1 MKRGGPTRQCSRDA
15 SGPRYVGNLDMSLPI
30 RDNYFILYFAPK
42 LYLELVNILYFGH
55 FTMTADRLELIAHPR
70 YDMR

>member
-1 MKRGGPTRQCSRDA
+1 MP
-15 SGPRYVGNLDMSLPI
+15 LPI

-42 LYLELVNILYFGH
+42 LYLELVNTLYFGH
-55 FTMTADRLELIAHPR
+55 FTMTAVGLELIAHPL